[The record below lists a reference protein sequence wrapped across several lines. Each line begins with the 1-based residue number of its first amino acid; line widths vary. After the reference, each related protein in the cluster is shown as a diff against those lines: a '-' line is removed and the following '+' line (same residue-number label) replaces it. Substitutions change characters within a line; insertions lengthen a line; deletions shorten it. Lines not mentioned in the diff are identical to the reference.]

1 MTHRIA
7 FWLLASGAWMLAAP
21 RSVAAQIYP
30 ERPIRIIVS
39 SAAGGPLDIVGRAVA
54 DKLAASLREPVV
66 VETRARKAIS
76 PEQYA
81 AAQKYRHHW
90 YFGGLHD
97 HLGSLDLT
105 RILAGH
111 HGDYSSM
118 ARSENQA
125 FHRQRFRE
133 AVQAIGKIGSHVLDS
148 AVCREMP
155 LEQVGYALGW
165 GNRAQ
170 AYAAAAERM
179 KIALDGLCKL
189 WGIG

>member
-1 MTHRIA
+1 MSSAPGPPRNA
-7 FWLLASGAWMLAAP
+7 CAAP
-21 RSVAAQIYP
+21 
-30 ERPIRIIVS
+30 ERVS
-39 SAAGGPLDIVGRAVA
+39 SAGIPARSPCATARWSGPWRCKTI
-54 DKLAASLREPVV
+54 
-66 VETRARKAIS
+66 T

-111 HGDYSSM
+111 HGDYSGM

-165 GNRAQ
+165 GNR
-170 AYAAAAERM
+170 
-179 KIALDGLCKL
+179 
-189 WGIG
+189 

>member
-1 MTHRIA
+1 MTSAKPRHKILSSPRRH
-7 FWLLASGAWMLAAP
+7 AAH
-21 RSVAAQIYP
+21 V
-30 ERPIRIIVS
+30 
-39 SAAGGPLDIVGRAVA
+39 PL
-54 DKLAASLREPVV
+54 EQ
-66 VETRARKAIS
+66 RARPTAERMRRAGAHFARGDTGQITMRDSPIERALTRKTIT

-111 HGDYSSM
+111 HGDYSGM

-165 GNRAQ
+165 GNRAY

>member
-1 MTHRIA
+1 MEISNMSA
-7 FWLLASGAWMLAAP
+7 SKLSDAQLVLL
-21 RSVAAQIYP
+21 
-30 ERPIRIIVS
+30 S
-39 SAAGGPLDIVGRAVA
+39 SAAQHPQGAIKLDLKR
-54 DKLAASLREPVV
+54 
-66 VETRARKAIS
+66 
-76 PEQYA
+76 A
-81 AAQKYRHHW
+81 AAKTVAAKLPR
-90 YFGGLHD
+90 GGFIEEVPSGGTLPEWRRD
-97 HLGSLDLT
+97 DGLGSLDLT

-111 HGDYSSM
+111 HGDYSGM

-148 AVCREMP
+148 AVCRETP

-165 GNRAQ
+165 GNRAY

-179 KIALDGLCKL
+179 KIALDGLCRL

>member
-1 MTHRIA
+1 MTSAKPRPKIL
-7 FWLLASGAWMLAAP
+7 FSLRRRAAHVP
-21 RSVAAQIYP
+21 LEQRARPTP
-30 ERPIRIIVS
+30 ERLRHARAHFERGDTGQITMRDS
-39 SAAGGPLDIVGRAVA
+39 PLERAF
-54 DKLAASLREPVV
+54 
-66 VETRARKAIS
+66 ARKTIT

-81 AAQKYRHHW
+81 AAQKYRPHW

-105 RILAGH
+105 RIFSADHASASG
-111 HGDYSSM
+111 M

-133 AVQAIGKIGSHVLDS
+133 AVAAIGKIGSHVLDS
-148 AVCREMP
+148 AVCREVP

-165 GNRAQ
+165 GNRAY

-179 KIALDGLCKL
+179 KIALDGLCRL